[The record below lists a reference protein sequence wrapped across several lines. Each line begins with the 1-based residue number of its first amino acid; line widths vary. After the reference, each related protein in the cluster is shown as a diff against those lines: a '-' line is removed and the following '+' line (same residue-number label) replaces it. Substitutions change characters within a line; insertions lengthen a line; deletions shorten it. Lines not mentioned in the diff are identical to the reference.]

1 MSLYAK
7 FNEIKMSAQS
17 SKISTVW
24 MRETNNKID
33 TKISKHLGIWVSSDI
48 QAFIRIQKQYIY
60 IYVYSFLV

>member
-7 FNEIKMSAQS
+7 FSETKMSAQS

-24 MRETNNKID
+24 VRETNNKID
-33 TKISKHLGIWVSSDI
+33 TKISKHLGICASSDI